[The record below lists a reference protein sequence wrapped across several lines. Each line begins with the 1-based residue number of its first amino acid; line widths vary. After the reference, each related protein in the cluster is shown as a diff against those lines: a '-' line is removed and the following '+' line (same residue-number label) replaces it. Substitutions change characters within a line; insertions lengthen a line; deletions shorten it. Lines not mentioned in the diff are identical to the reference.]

1 VVSSVRVVS
10 SACSRTR
17 EEFLGVFDK
26 SSVKA
31 AFEGLEK
38 DVEQGWTDGQAVSS
52 LASLSVRGLRCRE
65 EVSEGEWARLTVSR
79 K

>member
-1 VVSSVRVVS
+1 
-10 SACSRTR
+10 
-17 EEFLGVFDK
+17 VFDK

-52 LASLSVRGLRCRE
+52 LASLASLSVRGLRCRE